1 VTALQRWI
9 DDKFS
14 QVELWLKDMHGYQDT
29 GSDFMWDNPA
39 SALFIDTGL
48 GKTGTAL
55 HLIYRLRMAG
65 DTDPVLVIGP
75 IRVVEV
81 TWPDEIAKWSFS
93 SFLTYEVIK
102 DDDLVSG
109 VNKAGQAARRQAKLN
124 GCSKDLTEAMVK
136 EARRNE
142 AKRLVMALMVDRP
155 ADIYSINREAIEFLV
170 DAFGKHWPFKTVIID
185 ESSCLKD
192 HTTKRW
198 KAMWKVRL
206 LIKRMHQLTATP
218 TTEGYIHLFAQITLL
233 DGGKRFGKSFRKWA
247 DKFFTH
253 NQYTRK
259 YTLREGAEKDIMELI
274 SDICMVMR
282 DDSPKPDFIIH
293 PVKIN
298 DQQMALYRSME
309 RGFIVELPDGTEVE
323 AESAAALNQKLS
335 QMASGVLYE
344 EILEEVGED
353 EFQARRVVHHIHDGK
368 IEALKQLQEELN
380 GESML
385 VAYYHQASLDRLLAA
400 FPEAKVMDK
409 KGKLIK
415 EWNAGKIPIL
425 LLHPQSGAH
434 GLNLQKG
441 GRHCVFFDLIWSE
454 ELHYQFWRRLA
465 RQGQEWL
472 VMVHYLIVK
481 GTIDDLY
488 LECLQNKRDL
498 QETFFKLLNRIRAR
512 LRRAMKKREELAQI
526 SIFNSRLPEDDEL

>member
-1 VTALQRWI
+1 MTAMQKWL
-9 DDKFS
+9 DKTFAA
-14 QVELWLKDMHGYQDT
+14 VELWLENMHGYQDV

-55 HLIYRLRMAG
+55 HLIYRLLMDG
-65 DTDPVLVIGP
+65 QYDPVLVIGP
-75 IRVVEV
+75 IRVVEI

-93 SFLTYEVIK
+93 SFLKYEVIK
-102 DDDLVSG
+102 DDELVAKI
-109 VNKAGQAARRQAKLN
+109 NKAGQLARRQAKLDKH
-124 GCSKDLTEAMVK
+124 SKAVADALVQDARSK
-136 EARRNE
+136 EAS
-142 AKRLVMALMVDRP
+142 RLVRAMMVDRP
-155 ADIYSINREAIEFLV
+155 AHVYAINREAIEFLV
-170 DAFGKHWPFKTVIID
+170 DALGRDWPFKTVIID

-198 KAMWKVRL
+198 KALWKVRL

-233 DGGKRFGKSFRKWA
+233 DGGKRFGKSFNKWA
-247 DKFFTH
+247 DKYFTK
-253 NQYTRK
+253 NEYTRRW
-259 YTLREGAEKDIMELI
+259 TMREGAEEAIMKSI

-282 DDSPKPDFIIH
+282 DDSPKPDFVIH
-293 PVKIN
+293 PVKISE
-298 DQQMALYRSME
+298 QQMALYREME
-309 RGFIVELPDGTEVE
+309 NEFIVELPDGTEVE
-323 AESAAALNQKLS
+323 AETAAALNQKLS

-344 EILEEVGED
+344 EVLEEDLDGN
-353 EFQARRVVHHIHDGK
+353 FKTRRVVHKIHDEK

-409 KGKLIK
+409 KGALIK
-415 EWNAGKIPIL
+415 EWNKGKIPML

-441 GRHCVFFDLIWSE
+441 GRHCVFFDLVWSE

-465 RQGQEWL
+465 RQGQELL

-481 GTIDDLY
+481 GTIDELF
-488 LECLQNKRDL
+488 LECLNNKRDL
-498 QETFFKLLNRIRAR
+498 QEMFFKLLNRMRAR
-512 LRRAMKKREELAQI
+512 MRRAMKKREELKEI
-526 SIFNSRLPEDDEL
+526 SMYSDIDDEDEL